1 MEHHYPLFFELILK
15 NKPFKAG
22 DISPSGKLTCII
34 SDACPE

>member
-22 DISPSGKLTCII
+22 DIFTFRESNVQNF
-34 SDACPE
+34 